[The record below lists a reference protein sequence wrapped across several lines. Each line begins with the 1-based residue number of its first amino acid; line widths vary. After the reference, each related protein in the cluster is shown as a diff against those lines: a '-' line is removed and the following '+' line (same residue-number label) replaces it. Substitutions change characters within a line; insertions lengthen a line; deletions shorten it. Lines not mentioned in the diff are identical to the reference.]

1 MNDTDDTNGAEES
14 VNGSLPPIIE
24 AWTSEMLKDYK
35 PHRPRKR
42 QDDGNSTIAFGRT
55 TKKSLTPT
63 PHSSTPKSP
72 LSSSSNMPIH
82 QRGRRSRIS
91 MKGNPADDT
100 ATTTSVTS
108 GATGAL
114 SNASSST
121 RGLGLS
127 GQEAKHIGRQMF
139 TSANGPET
147 LAKAQEKRR
156 RQLTYSQEIRHAASA
171 GSNSTV
177 SLQIDSITR
186 VVVQSFRKL
195 INCERCALF
204 LMDHKR
210 DQLYFKPVGDPTG
223 SGGSRQVQVIRFSA
237 TKGVAGWVATNR
249 SMLNI
254 KNAYADSRFN
264 QEIDKQTNF
273 RTRTILCVP
282 VLDSSGN
289 KVLGVIQMVNKLV
302 EDGKAKQRKAKNTKS
317 DDTHHG
323 YLEVYET
330 FSSDDEETLQK
341 CARQV
346 SSALE
351 EVLGC
356 GIPGSQG
363 EKASIVGGSGGDST
377 VADDKTDKA
386 EDQTDNVDEASSSSV
401 NFSSSESSNESDAAN
416 EMGVSAPEDPIRSP
430 IPTGIASPADGR
442 RRSSAARRSSIASLV
457 HFVSAAQTIQ
467 KAGNGDSQDEN
478 GSADGANAGSSKQT
492 VGISEALQRF
502 QFRSASGRQ
511 ISNRRGS
518 MLTENPEFVAAEMK
532 RKRME
537 EYNTKRK
544 SLGA

>member
-1 MNDTDDTNGAEES
+1 
-14 VNGSLPPIIE
+14 
-24 AWTSEMLKDYK
+24 
-35 PHRPRKR
+35 
-42 QDDGNSTIAFGRT
+42 
-55 TKKSLTPT
+55 
-63 PHSSTPKSP
+63 
-72 LSSSSNMPIH
+72 
-82 QRGRRSRIS
+82 

-237 TKGVAGWVATNR
+237 SKGVAGWVATNR

-273 RTRTILCVP
+273 RTRTILCAP

-289 KVLGVIQMVNKLV
+289 RLLGAIQMVNKLV

-330 FSSDDEETLQK
+330 FSSKDEETLQK

-351 EVLGC
+351 EVLGS
-356 GIPGSQG
+356 GTPGSQG
-363 EKASIVGGSGGDST
+363 DNASIVGGSGGK
-377 VADDKTDKA
+377 ADKA
-386 EDQTDNVDEASSSSV
+386 EDQADDGDEASWSSADS
-401 NFSSSESSNESDAAN
+401 SSSEGSNESGAAD
-416 EMGVSAPEDPIRSP
+416 EMGASVPEDPIRYP
-430 IPTGIASPADGR
+430 IPIGIASPADGR

-457 HFVSAAQTIQ
+457 QFVSAAQTIQ
-467 KAGNGDSQDEN
+467 KAVKGDGQDETRN
-478 GSADGANAGSSKQT
+478 ADGANTGSKQT
-492 VGISEALQRF
+492 VADVGISEALQRF
-502 QFRSASGRQ
+502 QFRSAPGRQ

-518 MLTENPEFVAAEMK
+518 MLAENPEFVAAETK

-544 SLGA
+544 SLSS

>member
-1 MNDTDDTNGAEES
+1 MNGTNEDNGAEES
-14 VNGSLPPIIE
+14 GNGSLPPIIE
-24 AWTSEMLKDYK
+24 AWTSEMLRDYK

-42 QDDGNSTIAFGRT
+42 QDDGDSTIAFGRS

-63 PHSSTPKSP
+63 PHFTALKNP
-72 LSSSSNMPIH
+72 LSSSSNMPMH

-91 MKGNPADDT
+91 MKGNSADDT

-108 GATGAL
+108 SATGAF

-121 RGLGLS
+121 RRLRLS
-127 GQEAKHIGRQMF
+127 GQEAKHIRRQMF

-171 GSNSTV
+171 GSKSSV

-223 SGGSRQVQVIRFSA
+223 SGSRQEQVIRFSA
-237 TKGVAGWVATNR
+237 SKGVAGWVATNR

-254 KNAYADSRFN
+254 KNAYADKRFN

-302 EDGKAKQRKAKNTKS
+302 EDGKAKQKKAKHTKS

-330 FSSDDEETLQK
+330 FSTDDEETLEK

-346 SSALE
+346 SNALE
-351 EVLGC
+351 EVLGSSTL
-356 GIPGSQG
+356 GSQG
-363 EKASIVGGSGGDST
+363 EKDNPIVGSSGGESIEAAYNT
-377 VADDKTDKA
+377 YNSKDKVGDKA
-386 EDQTDNVDEASSSSV
+386 EDEASSSSV
-401 NFSSSESSNESDAAN
+401 DSSSSESSNESETAN
-416 EMGVSAPEDPIRSP
+416 EMGAVVAEDLIRSP
-430 IPTGIASPADGR
+430 IPVGIASPADGR

-457 HFVSAAQTIQ
+457 QFVSSAQTIQ
-467 KAGNGDSQDEN
+467 KAGKEDQEGN
-478 GSADGANAGSSKQT
+478 GANTGKNETVAD

-518 MLTENPEFVAAEMK
+518 MLAENPEFVAAETK

-544 SLGA
+544 SLGS